1 MDFEASTIY
10 VDIDALFD
18 TRAATLN
25 KFGIERAKVAI
36 ASNYY
41 DRIYDEFEG
50 IETDTYFKAYQSRD
64 VLTLKD
70 AMVTPVARMIYL
82 FAKQTLEALVSS
94 PYRRQPKVFL
104 NTYPYRLEEETVRY
118 IVAGL
123 RAITKNIIDVEVGY
137 LTLEE
142 MTPRYVKQH
151 YAVMVMYAYW
161 DWLEV
166 HAQNQNLT
174 QTQCPQVTLIGPRL
188 VKSKEAAQKL
198 SGQDVFTAIETY
210 TSLFIKLQ
218 LYPVNIFC
226 VDLNRLKD
234 RGESQTQTDTD

>member
-25 KFGIERAKVAI
+25 TFGLEQARVAI
-36 ASNYY
+36 ASGYY
-41 DRIYDEFEG
+41 DRLYDEFEG
-50 IETDTYFKAYQSRD
+50 IDRASYLEAYQKRN

-82 FAKQTLEALVSS
+82 FAKQTLEALVAS

-104 NTYPYRLEEETVRY
+104 NVYPYQLEEETVRY

-123 RAITKNIIDVEVGY
+123 RAVTKNTIDVEVGY

-142 MTPRYVKQH
+142 ITPRYVKQN
-151 YAVMVMYAYW
+151 YAVMVMYEYW
-161 DWLEV
+161 NWLEV
-166 HAQNQNLT
+166 HAQNENLT

-210 TSLFIKLQ
+210 TGLFIKLQ
-218 LYPVNIFC
+218 LYPVNVFC
-226 VDLNRLKD
+226 VDLNRLKSKGD
-234 RGESQTQTDTD
+234 VKTDTD

>member
-25 KFGIERAKVAI
+25 KFGIESAKKAI

-50 IETDTYFKAYQSRD
+50 IETTAYIEAYQRRD
-64 VLTLKD
+64 ILTLKD

-142 MTPRYVKQH
+142 ITPRYVKQN

-161 DWLEV
+161 DWLET
-166 HAQNQNLT
+166 HSQNQNLT

-198 SGQDVFTAIETY
+198 SGQDAFTAIETY
-210 TSLFIKLQ
+210 TGLFIKLQ
-218 LYPVNIFC
+218 LYPVNVFC

-234 RGESQTQTDTD
+234 VKHTDTD

>member
-25 KFGIERAKVAI
+25 KFGIESAKKAI

-50 IETDTYFKAYQSRD
+50 IETTAYIEAYQRRD
-64 VLTLKD
+64 ILTLKD

-104 NTYPYRLEEETVRY
+104 NIYPYRLEEQTIRY
-118 IVAGL
+118 MVAGL
-123 RAITKNIIDVEVGY
+123 RAITKNTIDVEVGY

-142 MTPRYVKQH
+142 ITPRYVKQN

-161 DWLEV
+161 DWLET
-166 HAQNQNLT
+166 HSQNQNLT

-198 SGQDVFTAIETY
+198 SGQDAFTAIETY
-210 TSLFIKLQ
+210 TGLFIKLQ
-218 LYPVNIFC
+218 LYPVNVFC

-234 RGESQTQTDTD
+234 VKHTDTD